1 VRRRGSIPTAWGTVA
16 GEIAGDRR
24 GTSPQPQRDAANRLT
39 RGPAQG
45 EFFSLLEREVA
56 ALGIKASAGA
66 DPTGLAQP
74 RQTTVTMCTGQR
86 GSVGEELT
94 ALPGGP
100 KRLDQV
106 GNHLLGEAN
115 SHSTPSRSRA
125 LRPPREPKER
135 PTEKSRLPSDTVGS
149 IIASGSSRGR

>member
-1 VRRRGSIPTAWGTVA
+1 MRRRGSIPTAWGTVA
-16 GEIAGDRR
+16 GELAGVRR
-24 GTSPQPQRDAANRLT
+24 GTSPQPQRDGADRLT

-45 EFFSLLEREVA
+45 EFFSLPEREVA
-56 ALGIKASAGA
+56 ALQIKASAGA

-100 KRLDQV
+100 KRLDEV

-115 SHSTPSRSRA
+115 SHSTPSR
-125 LRPPREPKER
+125 
-135 PTEKSRLPSDTVGS
+135 T
-149 IIASGSSRGR
+149 